1 MSKDIRL
8 GPSGRFL
15 GLREPARA
23 LTPANSNGDFKKEK
37 TMKQRIMLV
46 DDDPDIVEML
56 GGLLEGEKYE
66 VLYAYGGEECLEK
79 LSSEE
84 GGVDLLVLDLMLPD
98 IDGYEVCRHLR
109 LDPRFTSLSIIMLT
123 ARRDTVEKI
132 AGLKVGADDYLTK
145 PFDAHELLAR
155 IRAQLRIK
163 KLQEKVIEAEK
174 TATIA
179 NMAITL
185 SGEIN
190 DPLASIVRHA
200 QSLQERLEGNRDI
213 PQDILISLEA
223 IGEATHRIEGIV
235 ERLRGLN

>member
-1 MSKDIRL
+1 
-8 GPSGRFL
+8 
-15 GLREPARA
+15 
-23 LTPANSNGDFKKEK
+23 
-37 TMKQRIMLV
+37 LV

-56 GGLLEGEKYE
+56 SGLLEGEKYE

-79 LSSEE
+79 LSSEGE
-84 GGVDLLVLDLMLPD
+84 DVDLLVLDLMLPD
-98 IDGYEVCRHLR
+98 IDGYEVCRRLR
-109 LDPRFTSLSIIMLT
+109 QDPRFTSLSIIMLT
-123 ARRDTVEKI
+123 ARRDRVEKI

-163 KLQEKVIEAEK
+163 KLQEQVIEAEK

-185 SGEIN
+185 SGEISY
-190 DPLASIVRHA
+190 PLTIIVWHA
-200 QSLQERLEGNRDI
+200 QSLQEKLEGNRDI
-213 PQDILISLEA
+213 TQDILISLKA
-223 IGEATHRIEGIV
+223 IGEAAHRIEGIL

>member
-1 MSKDIRL
+1 
-8 GPSGRFL
+8 
-15 GLREPARA
+15 
-23 LTPANSNGDFKKEK
+23 
-37 TMKQRIMLV
+37 MKQRVMLV

-56 GGLLEGEKYE
+56 GGLLEGEKFQ
-66 VLYAYGGEECLEK
+66 VLCAYNGEECLEK

-84 GGVDLLVLDLMLPD
+84 EDVDLLVLDLMLPD
-98 IDGYEVCRHLR
+98 IDGYEICRRLR
-109 LDPRFTSLSIIMLT
+109 QDPRFTRLSIIMLT
-123 ARRDTVEKI
+123 ARRDMAEKI
-132 AGLKVGADDYLTK
+132 VGLKVGADDYLTK

-163 KLQEKVIEAEK
+163 ELQEKVIEAEK
-174 TATIA
+174 KAAIA
-179 NMAITL
+179 NMAVTL

-223 IGEATHRIEGIV
+223 IGEAAYRIEGIV
-235 ERLRGLN
+235 ERFHGLN

>member
-1 MSKDIRL
+1 M
-8 GPSGRFL
+8 
-15 GLREPARA
+15 
-23 LTPANSNGDFKKEK
+23 
-37 TMKQRIMLV
+37 V

-56 GGLLEGEKYE
+56 SGLLEGEKYR
-66 VLYAYGGEECLEK
+66 VFYAYGGEECLEK

-84 GGVDLLVLDLMLPD
+84 DDVDLLVLDLMLPD
-98 IDGYEVCRHLR
+98 IDGYEVCRRLR
-109 LDPRFTSLSIIMLT
+109 QDPRFTSLSIIMLT
-123 ARRDTVEKI
+123 ARRDTVGKI

-174 TATIA
+174 AATTA
-179 NMAITL
+179 NMAINL

-200 QSLQERLEGNRDI
+200 QSLRERLEGNRDI
-213 PQDILISLEA
+213 PQDILIALEA
-223 IGEATHRIEGIV
+223 IEEAAHRIEGIV
-235 ERLRGLN
+235 ERLISLSSPKSY

>member
-1 MSKDIRL
+1 M
-8 GPSGRFL
+8 
-15 GLREPARA
+15 
-23 LTPANSNGDFKKEK
+23 
-37 TMKQRIMLV
+37 V

-79 LSSEE
+79 LSSEGE
-84 GGVDLLVLDLMLPD
+84 DVDVLVLDLMLPD
-98 IDGYEVCRHLR
+98 IDGYEVCRRLR
-109 LDPRFTSLSIIMLT
+109 QDPRFTSLSIIMLT

-179 NMAITL
+179 NMVITL

-223 IGEATHRIEGIV
+223 IGEAAHRIEGIV
-235 ERLRGLN
+235 ERLRGIN

>member
-1 MSKDIRL
+1 V
-8 GPSGRFL
+8 
-15 GLREPARA
+15 
-23 LTPANSNGDFKKEK
+23 
-37 TMKQRIMLV
+37 KQRIMLV

-56 GGLLEGEKYE
+56 GGLLEGEKYK
-66 VLYAYGGEECLEK
+66 VLYAYSGEECLEK
-79 LSSEE
+79 LFSEE
-84 GGVDLLVLDLMLPD
+84 EDVDLLVLDLMLPD
-98 IDGYEVCRHLR
+98 IDGYEVCRRLR
-109 LDPRFTSLSIIMLT
+109 QDARFTSLSIIMLT

-155 IRAQLRIK
+155 IRSQLRIK
-163 KLQEKVIEAEK
+163 KLQEKVIEAKK

-179 NMAITL
+179 NMAINL

-190 DPLASIVRHA
+190 DPLVSIVRHT

-213 PQDILISLEA
+213 PQDILISLKA
-223 IGEATHRIEGIV
+223 IGEAAHRIERIV

>member
-1 MSKDIRL
+1 M
-8 GPSGRFL
+8 
-15 GLREPARA
+15 
-23 LTPANSNGDFKKEK
+23 
-37 TMKQRIMLV
+37 V

-84 GGVDLLVLDLMLPD
+84 EDVDLLVLDLMLPD
-98 IDGYEVCRHLR
+98 IDGYEVCRRLR
-109 LDPRFTSLSIIMLT
+109 QDPRFTSLSIIMLT

-179 NMAITL
+179 NMVITL

-223 IGEATHRIEGIV
+223 IGEAAHRIGGIV
-235 ERLRGLN
+235 ERLRDLN

>member
-1 MSKDIRL
+1 M
-8 GPSGRFL
+8 
-15 GLREPARA
+15 
-23 LTPANSNGDFKKEK
+23 
-37 TMKQRIMLV
+37 V
-46 DDDPDIVEML
+46 DDDPDTVEML

-84 GGVDLLVLDLMLPD
+84 EDVDLLVLDLMLPD
-98 IDGYEVCRHLR
+98 IDGYEICRRLR
-109 LDPRFTSLSIIMLT
+109 QDPRFTSLSIIMLT

-155 IRAQLRIK
+155 IRAQLRTK

-179 NMAITL
+179 NMVITL

-190 DPLASIVRHA
+190 DSLASIVRHA
-200 QSLQERLEGNRDI
+200 QSLQERLEGNRGI

-223 IGEATHRIEGIV
+223 IGEAAHRIEGIV
-235 ERLRGLN
+235 ERLRGIN

>member
-1 MSKDIRL
+1 M
-8 GPSGRFL
+8 
-15 GLREPARA
+15 
-23 LTPANSNGDFKKEK
+23 
-37 TMKQRIMLV
+37 V
-46 DDDPDIVEML
+46 DDDPEIVEML

-84 GGVDLLVLDLMLPD
+84 GDVDLLVLDLMLPD

-109 LDPRFTSLSIIMLT
+109 QDPRFISLSIIMLT

-163 KLQEKVIEAEK
+163 KLREKVIEAEK

-185 SGEIN
+185 SSEIN

-223 IGEATHRIEGIV
+223 IGEAAHRIEGIV

>member
-1 MSKDIRL
+1 MSL
-8 GPSGRFL
+8 SESFQ
-15 GLREPARA
+15 
-23 LTPANSNGDFKKEK
+23 EK

-56 GGLLEGEKYE
+56 GGLLKGEKYQ
-66 VLYAYGGEECLEK
+66 VLYAYSGEECLEK
-79 LSSEE
+79 LSSDEK
-84 GGVDLLVLDLMLPD
+84 GVDLLVLDLMLPD
-98 IDGYEVCRHLR
+98 IDGYEVCRRLR
-109 LDPRFTSLSIIMLT
+109 QDPRFTSLGIIMLT

-163 KLQEKVIEAEK
+163 KLQEQVIEAEK

-190 DPLASIVRHA
+190 NPLTIIAWHA

-213 PQDILISLEA
+213 TQDIFISLKA
-223 IGEATHRIEGIV
+223 IGEAAHRIEGIL

>member
-1 MSKDIRL
+1 
-8 GPSGRFL
+8 
-15 GLREPARA
+15 
-23 LTPANSNGDFKKEK
+23 
-37 TMKQRIMLV
+37 MKQRIMLV

-56 GGLLEGEKYE
+56 GGLLEGEKYK

-79 LSSEE
+79 LSFED
-84 GGVDLLVLDLMLPD
+84 VDLLILDLMLPD
-98 IDGYEVCRHLR
+98 IDGYEVCRRLR
-109 LDPRFTSLSIIMLT
+109 QDPRFTSLSIIMLT

-163 KLQEKVIEAEK
+163 KLQERVSEAEK
-174 TATIA
+174 AATIA

-200 QSLQERLEGNRDI
+200 QSLQERLESNRDV

-223 IGEATHRIEGIV
+223 IGEAARRIEGIV
-235 ERLRGLN
+235 ERLISLSSPKPY

>member
-1 MSKDIRL
+1 
-8 GPSGRFL
+8 
-15 GLREPARA
+15 
-23 LTPANSNGDFKKEK
+23 
-37 TMKQRIMLV
+37 MKQRIMLV

-56 GGLLEGEKYE
+56 SGLLEGKKYK
-66 VLYAYGGEECLEK
+66 VFYAYGGEECLEK

-84 GGVDLLVLDLMLPD
+84 DDVDLLVLDLMLPD
-98 IDGYEVCRHLR
+98 IDGYEVCRRLR
-109 LDPRFTSLSIIMLT
+109 QDPRFTSLSIIMLT

-163 KLQEKVIEAEK
+163 GLQERAIEAEK
-174 TATIA
+174 AATTA
-179 NMAITL
+179 NMAINL

-200 QSLQERLEGNRDI
+200 QSLRERLEGNRDI
-213 PQDILISLEA
+213 PQDILIALEA
-223 IGEATHRIEGIV
+223 IGEAAHRIEEIV
-235 ERLRGLN
+235 ERLIGLSTPKSY

>member
-1 MSKDIRL
+1 
-8 GPSGRFL
+8 
-15 GLREPARA
+15 
-23 LTPANSNGDFKKEK
+23 
-37 TMKQRIMLV
+37 MKQRIMLV

-56 GGLLEGEKYE
+56 GELLEGEKYK

-84 GGVDLLVLDLMLPD
+84 EDVDLLVLDLMLPD
-98 IDGYEVCRHLR
+98 IDGYEVCRRLR
-109 LDPRFTSLSIIMLT
+109 QDPRFARLSIIMLT
-123 ARRDTVEKI
+123 ARRDTVERI

-155 IRAQLRIK
+155 IRAQLRVK

-174 TATIA
+174 MATIA
-179 NMAITL
+179 NVAITL

-200 QSLQERLEGNRDI
+200 QSLQERLEGSKNI
-213 PQDILISLEA
+213 PQDVLISLEA
-223 IGEATHRIEGIV
+223 IGEAAHRIEGIV
-235 ERLRGLN
+235 ERLHSIN

>member
-1 MSKDIRL
+1 MDL
-8 GPSGRFL
+8 AGG
-15 GLREPARA
+15 
-23 LTPANSNGDFKKEK
+23 EK

-56 GGLLEGEKYE
+56 GGLLEGEKYK

-84 GGVDLLVLDLMLPD
+84 EDVDLLVLDLMLPD
-98 IDGYEVCRHLR
+98 IDGYEVCRRLR
-109 LDPRFTSLSIIMLT
+109 QDPRFTRLSIIMLT

-174 TATIA
+174 TAAIA
-179 NMAITL
+179 NMAIAL

-190 DPLASIVRHA
+190 DPLVSIVRHA
-200 QSLQERLEGNRDI
+200 QLLQERLEGNRDI
-213 PQDILISLEA
+213 PQDVLISLEA
-223 IGEATHRIEGIV
+223 IGGAAHRIEGIV

>member
-1 MSKDIRL
+1 M
-8 GPSGRFL
+8 
-15 GLREPARA
+15 
-23 LTPANSNGDFKKEK
+23 
-37 TMKQRIMLV
+37 V

-56 GGLLEGEKYE
+56 SGLLEGEKYR
-66 VLYAYGGEECLEK
+66 VFYAYGGEECLEK

-84 GGVDLLVLDLMLPD
+84 DDVDLLVLDLMLPD
-98 IDGYEVCRHLR
+98 IDGYEVCRRLR
-109 LDPRFTSLSIIMLT
+109 QDPRFTSLSIIMLT
-123 ARRDTVEKI
+123 ARRDTVGKI

-174 TATIA
+174 AATTA
-179 NMAITL
+179 NMAINL

-200 QSLQERLEGNRDI
+200 QSLLERLEGNRDI
-213 PQDILISLEA
+213 PQDILIALEA
-223 IGEATHRIEGIV
+223 IGEAARRIEGIV
-235 ERLRGLN
+235 ERLLNLSSPKPY

>member
-1 MSKDIRL
+1 
-8 GPSGRFL
+8 
-15 GLREPARA
+15 
-23 LTPANSNGDFKKEK
+23 
-37 TMKQRIMLV
+37 MKQRIMLV

-56 GGLLEGEKYE
+56 GGLLQGEEYK
-66 VLYAYGGEECLEK
+66 VLYAYSGEECLEK
-79 LSSEE
+79 LTSEE
-84 GGVDLLVLDLMLPD
+84 ENVDLLVLDLMLPD
-98 IDGYEVCRHLR
+98 IDGYEVCHRLR
-109 LDPRFTSLSIIMLT
+109 QDTRFTSLGIIMLT

-174 TATIA
+174 AATIA

-190 DPLASIVRHA
+190 DPLASIVRHT

-213 PQDILISLEA
+213 PQDILISLKA
-223 IGEATHRIEGIV
+223 IGEAAHRIEWIV

>member
-1 MSKDIRL
+1 
-8 GPSGRFL
+8 
-15 GLREPARA
+15 
-23 LTPANSNGDFKKEK
+23 
-37 TMKQRIMLV
+37 LV
-46 DDDPDIVEML
+46 DDDPDTVEML

-84 GGVDLLVLDLMLPD
+84 EDVDLLVLDLMLPD
-98 IDGYEVCRHLR
+98 IDGYEICRRLR
-109 LDPRFTSLSIIMLT
+109 QDPRFTSLSIIMLT

-179 NMAITL
+179 NMVITL

-190 DPLASIVRHA
+190 DSLASIVRHA
-200 QSLQERLEGNRDI
+200 QSLQERLEGNRGI

-223 IGEATHRIEGIV
+223 IGEAAHRIEGIV
-235 ERLRGLN
+235 ERLRGIN

>member
-1 MSKDIRL
+1 
-8 GPSGRFL
+8 
-15 GLREPARA
+15 
-23 LTPANSNGDFKKEK
+23 
-37 TMKQRIMLV
+37 LV
-46 DDDPDIVEML
+46 DDDPDTVEML

-84 GGVDLLVLDLMLPD
+84 EDVDLLVLDLMLPD
-98 IDGYEVCRHLR
+98 IDGYEICRRLR
-109 LDPRFTSLSIIMLT
+109 QDPRFTSLSIIMLT

-155 IRAQLRIK
+155 IRAQLRTK

-179 NMAITL
+179 NMVITL

-190 DPLASIVRHA
+190 DSLASIVRHA
-200 QSLQERLEGNRDI
+200 QSLQERLEGNRGI

-223 IGEATHRIEGIV
+223 IGEAAHRIEGIV
-235 ERLRGLN
+235 ERLRGIN